1 MIVVDNVRK
10 SFPTRHGIQPFI
22 RHGGKVP
29 RREVLHGISFRI
41 ERGELFGLLGPNG
54 AGKTTLLKTLAT
66 LTIPD
71 SGRVLIDGID
81 GAKNP
86 LAAKRRIGLCTSEER
101 SFYFRLPARKNLEFF
116 GALVGLRGAAL
127 KKRIEEVVELV
138 DLADVIDRRFDT
150 YSSGMRQRLTV
161 ARALLPDPPILF
173 LDEPTRAIDPVHSIQ
188 LRKLIREELVER
200 RGKTVVLATNLLEE
214 AWEMC
219 DRLAI
224 LRSGNIAALGRPSE
238 LDASYARVLRYQ
250 FTLDR
255 IDEELIERTSRI
267 PGLTIISTA
276 ATTEGALLEVE
287 LEIAG
292 AGVTELLRA
301 VSSNGAT
308 VLGMRSEDPKPVD
321 VFTDITQMNEADE

>member
-1 MIVVDNVRK
+1 
-10 SFPTRHGIQPFI
+10 
-22 RHGGKVP
+22 
-29 RREVLHGISFRI
+29 
-41 ERGELFGLLGPNG
+41 
-54 AGKTTLLKTLAT
+54 
-66 LTIPD
+66 
-71 SGRVLIDGID
+71 
-81 GAKNP
+81 
-86 LAAKRRIGLCTSEER
+86 
-101 SFYFRLPARKNLEFF
+101 
-116 GALVGLRGAAL
+116 
-127 KKRIEEVVELV
+127 
-138 DLADVIDRRFDT
+138 
-150 YSSGMRQRLTV
+150 
-161 ARALLPDPPILF
+161 
-173 LDEPTRAIDPVHSIQ
+173 
-188 LRKLIREELVER
+188 
-200 RGKTVVLATNLLEE
+200 
-214 AWEMC
+214 MC